1 MAMKSA
7 EQNRRKTPEGK
18 AEQKR
23 VMDDQ
28 VRFLKSWIEHPLKT
42 GAVAPSSKELAAAM
56 AEVIDPAVPGPVIEL
71 GPGTGVVTE
80 AIIARGIAP
89 ERIVAIEFNADF
101 IPHLESRCPGVRFL
115 HGDAYAVA
123 SLVRAVTQETA
134 AATVS
139 SLPLFTEPSEKRIAM
154 VTDCFWLMHPNAP
167 FIQFSYALVSPVPK
181 KVHGMTHHI
190 SDWVLKNV
198 PPARVWTYRR
208 QI

>member
-1 MAMKSA
+1 MVTKSA
-7 EQNRRKTPEGK
+7 TRNRRKTPEEK

-23 VMDDQ
+23 VIDDQ

-89 ERIVAIEFNADF
+89 ERIIAIEFNADF
-101 IPHLESRCPGVRFL
+101 IPHLQARCPGVRFL
-115 HGDAYAVA
+115 QGDAYAVA
-123 SLVRAVTQETA
+123 SLVRAVTADKA
-134 AATVS
+134 AAVVS
-139 SLPLFTEPSEKRIAM
+139 SLPLFTEPTEKRTAM
-154 VTDCFWLMHPNAP
+154 VMDCFWLMHANAP

-181 KVHGMTHHI
+181 KIHGMTVHI

-208 QI
+208 KV